1 MGRRAMENLT
11 PDEQARLQAARRAT
25 ARDPAVV
32 AARRALM
39 QAERDAM
46 LRQDPTLGP
55 VLDKMRPGGEG
66 GGGGGAR
73 RAPLAAPAEGD
84 GRALA
89 MLTPD
94 ERARLATAQR
104 AARTDPAVVSARQ
117 AMGSATTP
125 EARRAARQAMQEALR
140 AAMLRTDA
148 GIGTVLEKVGRG
160 A

>member
-1 MGRRAMENLT
+1 M
-11 PDEQARLQAARRAT
+11 
-25 ARDPAVV
+25 V

-39 QAERDAM
+39 QAERDTM

-55 VLDKMRPGGEG
+55 VLDKMHPGGG
-66 GGGGGAR
+66 ARGGGAR
-73 RAPLAAPAEGD
+73 RGPLAAPAAED
-84 GRALA
+84 SRALA

-94 ERARLATAQR
+94 ERTRLATAQR

-117 AMGSATTP
+117 AMGAATTP
-125 EARRAARQAMQEALR
+125 EARRAARQEMQEALR

-148 GIGTVLEKVGRG
+148 GIGTVLDKVGRG